1 MDFNHCLL
9 HPYTYKQSGKEIANH
24 ILTSDADTASHLEEK
39 YFSTGADAKANSP
52 LSLRQNFPV
61 FCHWLPEG
69 IFCNPTEILALA
81 INNTLIQNE

>member
-69 IFCNPTEILALA
+69 IFVTQLKY
-81 INNTLIQNE
+81 